1 MQTEVLY
8 GNGLRT
14 SYTYDERSQ
23 LTGMETVLTGMSNPL
38 FRSTYAYDANGC
50 RISKTEQIRMDATT
64 PLKVMETC
72 YTYDAMERLTKESLN
87 GAVTSYGYDLAGNRI
102 TKSTDG
108 RTERYLYNNRNQLT
122 ELHREKD
129 VVRYSYD
136 PAGNLTEEN
145 YHTADGASTKR
156 LYYTYDVYN
165 HNVSVTGADFTQ
177 KNHYDA
183 EGYRDSII
191 EKDKVTNFVYQGG
204 MLLHELDEDKN
215 PARHYVLGN
224 EYIGLDHNYYLTDE
238 QGSVRYVLDAAGNVQ
253 NDYWYDAFGQ
263 CIAGH
268 ENIPNR
274 LRYNAQ
280 IEDDLTGLY
289 YLRARYYNTGIGRFT
304 QEDVIYNDGLNLY
317 AYCSSNPVM
326 YSDPSGFAKK
336 TCKSKVGGECGNS
349 WVRMTAKESA
359 EAAKKLGF
367 EKTNMRAKNN
377 EPIYYNRKTKTYI
390 SQDIGSGDGSGPH
403 NGGVWKQAKT
413 HEKLNSKGTRMGTY
427 DANLNRIGD

>member
-1 MQTEVLY
+1 
-8 GNGLRT
+8 
-14 SYTYDERSQ
+14 
-23 LTGMETVLTGMSNPL
+23 
-38 FRSTYAYDANGC
+38 
-50 RISKTEQIRMDATT
+50 MDATT
-64 PLKVMETC
+64 PLKVMETS

-102 TKSTDG
+102 VKSTDG

-145 YHTADGASTKR
+145 YLTADGASTKK
-156 LYYTYDVYN
+156 LHYAYDVYN
-165 HNVSVTGADFTQ
+165 RNVSVTGDDFTQ

-183 EGYRDSII
+183 EGYRDSIT

-224 EYIGLDHNYYLTDE
+224 EYIVLDHNYYLTDE
-238 QGSVRYVLDAAGNVQ
+238 QGSVRYVLDVAGNVQ
-253 NDYWYDAFGQ
+253 NDYQYDAFGQ
-263 CIAGH
+263 RIAGH

-274 LRYNAQ
+274 LKYNAQ

-289 YLRARYYNTGIGRFT
+289 YLRARYYNTDIGRFT

-326 YSDPSGFAKK
+326 YEDPSGY
-336 TCKSKVGGECGNS
+336 TCETKDGAENSKS
-349 WVRMTAKESA
+349 
-359 EAAKKLGF
+359 
-367 EKTNMRAKNN
+367 
-377 EPIYYNRKTKTYI
+377 
-390 SQDIGSGDGSGPH
+390 GSGTGTVWDNITPTQENYPYTNIPKSFEIEVNGEKMWVHGNATEHMYEDVYKGITTGNGTAYTNPNLYTQEIMSDFCGSLQEATKSGIVYGEKITQGNWEFIFAQPRQAGQLPVIKH
-403 NGGVWKQAKT
+403 AQFNGW
-413 HEKLNSKGTRMGTY
+413 H
-427 DANLNRIGD
+427 

>member
-1 MQTEVLY
+1 MD
-8 GNGLRT
+8 GNPVEKTGFHGVDIQNILRGEFSRT
-14 SYTYDERSQ
+14 DPELRS
-23 LTGMETVLTGMSNPL
+23 L
-38 FRSTYAYDANGC
+38 
-50 RISKTEQIRMDATT
+50 
-64 PLKVMETC
+64 
-72 YTYDAMERLTKESLN
+72 YTYDA
-87 GAVTSYGYDLAGNRI
+87 
-102 TKSTDG
+102 
-108 RTERYLYNNRNQLT
+108 Q
-122 ELHREKD
+122 
-129 VVRYSYD
+129 
-136 PAGNLTEEN
+136 GNLVEASENGTDYHYTHDTE
-145 YHTADGASTKR
+145 GRVLSKR
-156 LYYTYDVYN
+156 AWGKTLYE
-165 HNVSVTGADFTQ
+165 
-177 KNHYDA
+177 NHYDA
-183 EGYRDSII
+183 EGYRDSIT

-326 YSDPSGFAKK
+326 YADPSGYAGESVKQK
-336 TCKSKVGGECGNS
+336 TCGSKDG
-349 WVRMTAKESA
+349 A
-359 EAAKKLGF
+359 E
-367 EKTNMRAKNN
+367 
-377 EPIYYNRKTKTYI
+377 
-390 SQDIGSGDGSGPH
+390 
-403 NGGVWKQAKT
+403 
-413 HEKLNSKGTRMGTY
+413 NSKSGRATDFYVTPNGEVVPATGYRYMDSKYAEQTMESMSAPGSEPFTRCYPEYGKGGCQQFIYKGTIY
-427 DANLNRIGD
+427 FKNVDIIED

>member
-1 MQTEVLY
+1 MPH
-8 GNGLRT
+8 
-14 SYTYDERSQ
+14 
-23 LTGMETVLTGMSNPL
+23 PL
-38 FRSTYAYDANGC
+38 ILQGFGGVAPKVYFASTYIHSILQQPTFYLC
-50 RISKTEQIRMDATT
+50 K
-64 PLKVMETC
+64 KH
-72 YTYDAMERLTKESLN
+72 
-87 GAVTSYGYDLAGNRI
+87 
-102 TKSTDG
+102 KSTDG
-108 RTERYLYNNRNQLT
+108 RTEKYFYNNRNQLT

-145 YHTADGASTKR
+145 YLTADGASTKK
-156 LYYTYDVYN
+156 LHYAYDVYN
-165 HNVSVTGADFTQ
+165 RNVSVTGDDFTQ

-183 EGYRDSII
+183 EGYRNSIT
-191 EKDKVTNFVYQGG
+191 EKDKVTNSVYQGG

-253 NDYWYDAFGQ
+253 NDYRYDAFGQ
-263 CIAGH
+263 RIAGH

-289 YLRARYYNTGIGRFT
+289 YMRARYYNTGIGRFT

-326 YSDPSGFAKK
+326 YADPSGYAGGSVKQK
-336 TCKSKVGGECGNS
+336 TCGPKETSYGESSSILTKPNTTRINLANGRTRFTPLRESGNPVSAGMQHVIDGHFNRSLSNSRSIFTISVEDLKGILQRKSVIASQIIDLGNGQYKRVVDVGEIIGNTALKYGGKPTS
-349 WVRMTAKESA
+349 WIEIITDVKGNIIT
-359 EAAKKLGF
+359 
-367 EKTNMRAKNN
+367 
-377 EPIYYNRKTKTYI
+377 TY
-390 SQDIGSGDGSGPH
+390 P
-403 NGGVWKQAKT
+403 VPKP
-413 HEKLNSKGTRMGTY
+413 
-427 DANLNRIGD
+427 